1 MADITMA
8 QMGRNKTYSN
18 MKAFVWFITLFIGIL
33 EVFAWLSLAGN
44 DLTKQIIFGMA
55 ALIFVYS
62 RNQIAIMGEYAHRS
76 GKLELAQ
83 TMKIMGWLSVVIT
96 CYFMYTPLSS
106 HFDSLAKK
114 AKAETASVQLAQQK
128 VDAATAKLK
137 SLETAKITENDAES
151 AVALREELLS
161 QKKAELK
168 QNADAKAEH
177 DARVNEKLDL
187 FWRQFAVGD
196 LTNDQIM
203 SRDCGIKTISGKRYK
218 TAAGEAC
225 EKLHKIKEEFKEF
238 KPPFD
243 LKEIDLKLSEL
254 QPKVAHANQVESARK
269 ALSVAEQEFAV
280 AMQTAGVG
288 ESSGHNN
295 SLVGFENTAK
305 SIGAFIGKELQVSTI
320 YNVLIIIVIAVIVAL
335 PMLLTPHLEDLRSPI
350 ERGTIPVNRNEM
362 TVKETLVRWI
372 EWFKS
377 FKPNKEV
384 PPVIKDKV
392 VKRQD
397 NSNDASNKPV
407 NATAPQATMK
417 RQNDV
422 NDGDNDLLK
431 PAVAKL
437 SIGQQARQDNQYQG
451 GLDVAEFDGEM
462 PIDNSYKESKIGFAA
477 SKERQMATRQIIT
490 GALKVDDV
498 NELKKRQV
506 TRKMN
511 AERLKF
517 YRDFDLLLNR
527 GMTATA
533 AFEQLKGVKDSAQA
547 SKAKA
552 QLLKLKQDGI
562 I

>member
-1 MADITMA
+1 
-8 QMGRNKTYSN
+8 
-18 MKAFVWFITLFIGIL
+18 
-33 EVFAWLSLAGN
+33 
-44 DLTKQIIFGMA
+44 
-55 ALIFVYS
+55 
-62 RNQIAIMGEYAHRS
+62 
-76 GKLELAQ
+76 
-83 TMKIMGWLSVVIT
+83 
-96 CYFMYTPLSS
+96 
-106 HFDSLAKK
+106 
-114 AKAETASVQLAQQK
+114 
-128 VDAATAKLK
+128 
-137 SLETAKITENDAES
+137 
-151 AVALREELLS
+151 
-161 QKKAELK
+161 
-168 QNADAKAEH
+168 
-177 DARVNEKLDL
+177 
-187 FWRQFAVGD
+187 
-196 LTNDQIM
+196 
-203 SRDCGIKTISGKRYK
+203 
-218 TAAGEAC
+218 
-225 EKLHKIKEEFKEF
+225 
-238 KPPFD
+238 
-243 LKEIDLKLSEL
+243 L

-384 PPVIKDKV
+384 PPVIKEKV

-397 NSNDASNKPV
+397 NSNEASNKPV
-407 NATAPQATMK
+407 NATAPQATIK

-431 PAVAKL
+431 PAVAK
-437 SIGQQARQDNQYQG
+437 SSVGQQARQNNQYQG

-477 SKERQMATRQIIT
+477 SKERQNEARQIIT

-498 NELKKRQV
+498 NELKQRQV
-506 TRKMN
+506 VRKMN
-511 AERLKF
+511 AARLKF
-517 YRDFDLLLNR
+517 YRDFDLLLNS

-552 QLLKLKQDGI
+552 QLLKLKQEGI
-562 I
+562 L

>member
-44 DLTKQIIFGMA
+44 DFAKQVIFGMA

-128 VDAATAKLK
+128 VDTATAKLK
-137 SLETAKITENDAES
+137 SLETAKIAENDAES
-151 AVALREELLS
+151 AVALRDELLT

-168 QNADAKAEH
+168 QNADAKAAH
-177 DARVNEKLDL
+177 DAGVNEKIEL

-196 LTNDQIM
+196 LTNEQIM
-203 SRDCGIKTISGKRYK
+203 GKDCGVKTINGKRYK

-225 EKLHKIKEEFKEF
+225 EKLSLIKKEFKEF
-238 KPPFD
+238 KAPFD

-254 QPKVAHANQVESARK
+254 QPKVAHANQIEIARK

-335 PMLLTPHLEDLRSPI
+335 PMLLTPHLEDLRNPI
-350 ERGTIPVNRNEM
+350 ERGTMPLSKNEV
-362 TVKETLVRWI
+362 TVKETLVRWAD
-372 EWFKS
+372 WFKLLWAS
-377 FKPNKEV
+377 LKAKKEV

-392 VKRQD
+392 TFQHD
-397 NSNDASNKPV
+397 GNEASSKPV
-407 NATAPQATMK
+407 NIKAQATLK
-417 RQNDV
+417 HQ
-422 NDGDNDLLK
+422 NDGDSDLLK
-431 PAVAKL
+431 PVTAK
-437 SIGQQARQDNQYQG
+437 SFTGTQARQDSQYQG
-451 GLDVAEFDGEM
+451 GLDVAEFNGEM

-477 SKERQMATRQIIT
+477 SKERQMATR
-490 GALKVDDV
+490 KVFNEVLGGDDV

-511 AERLKF
+511 AARLKF
-517 YRDFDLLLNR
+517 YRDFDLLLNS

-533 AFEQLKGVKDSAQA
+533 AFEQLKGIKDSAQA
-547 SKAKA
+547 SKAKT
-552 QLLKLKQDGI
+552 QLLKLKQEGI
-562 I
+562 L

>member
-44 DLTKQIIFGMA
+44 DFAKQVIFGMA
-55 ALIFVYS
+55 AFIFVYS

-83 TMKIMGWLSVVIT
+83 TMKIMGWLSVAIT

-128 VDAATAKLK
+128 VDTATAKLK
-137 SLETAKITENDAES
+137 SLETAKIAENDAES
-151 AVALREELLS
+151 AVALRDELLT

-168 QNADAKAEH
+168 QNADAKAAH
-177 DARVNEKLDL
+177 DAGVNEKIEL

-196 LTNDQIM
+196 LTNEQIM
-203 SRDCGIKTISGKRYK
+203 GKDCGVKTINGKRYK

-225 EKLHKIKEEFKEF
+225 EKLSLIKKEFKEF
-238 KPPFD
+238 KAPFD

-254 QPKVAHANQVESARK
+254 QPKVAHANQIEIARK

-305 SIGAFIGKELQVSTI
+305 LIGAFIGKELQVSTI
-320 YNVLIIIVIAVIVAL
+320 YNGLIFIVIAVIVAL
-335 PMLLTPHLEDLRSPI
+335 PMLLIPHLEDLRNPI
-350 ERGTIPVNRNEM
+350 ERGTVPVNRNEM
-362 TVKETLVRWI
+362 TVKETLVRWAD
-372 EWFKS
+372 WFKLLWAS
-377 FKPNKEV
+377 LKAKKEV
-384 PPVIKDKV
+384 PPVIKEK

-397 NSNDASNKPV
+397 NSNEASSKPV
-407 NATAPQATMK
+407 NATAPQTTMK
-417 RQNDV
+417 RQGDV
-422 NDGDNDLLK
+422 NDGGSDLLK
-431 PAVAKL
+431 PVTATAY
-437 SIGQQARQDNQYQG
+437 SDHT
-451 GLDVAEFDGEM
+451 
-462 PIDNSYKESKIGFAA
+462 IGFAA
-477 SKERQMATRQIIT
+477 SSQRQNEVRQIFT
-490 GALKVDDV
+490 GALRIDDV

-511 AERLKF
+511 AARLKF
-517 YRDFDLLLNR
+517 YRDFDLLLNS

-547 SKAKA
+547 SKART
-552 QLLKLKQDGI
+552 QLSKLKQEGI
-562 I
+562 L